1 MKSKKKRI
9 IYIIGILLFTIVAAV
24 LAIVFIDNEAIFEV
38 KITEDQ
44 INSVLEE
51 HLPVSETYLNILVL
65 KRESASAQ
73 LTEGSDRMLVS
84 LNASVALKDNGTGS
98 SFAGT
103 IDVSTGIGWNPETG
117 EVFLKDPVVESLR
130 IGNFPEKDLG
140 FLTAIV
146 DILVGVVLDGY
157 PIYVLEPEDIPTA
170 IASLLLKDVG
180 IEDGYLVL
188 TFGL

>member
-1 MKSKKKRI
+1 M
-9 IYIIGILLFTIVAAV
+9 FAIVAAV
-24 LAIVFIDNEAIFEV
+24 LAIVLIDNEAIFEV

-51 HLPVSETYLNILVL
+51 QLPFSETYLNILVL
-65 KRESASAQ
+65 KRESTSAQ

-84 LNASVALKDNGTGS
+84 LNSSVALKDNGTGG

-103 IDVSTGIGWNPETG
+103 IDVSTGIGYNPETG
-117 EVFLKDPVVESLR
+117 EVFLEDPVVESLR
-130 IGNFPEKDLG
+130 IGNFPEKDLE

-146 DILVGVVLDGY
+146 DILIGVVLDGY